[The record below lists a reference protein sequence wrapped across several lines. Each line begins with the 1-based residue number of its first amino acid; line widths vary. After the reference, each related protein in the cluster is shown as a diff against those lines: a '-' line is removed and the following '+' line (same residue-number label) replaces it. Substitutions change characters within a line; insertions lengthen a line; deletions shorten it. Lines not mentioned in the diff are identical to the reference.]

1 MDRQKIAKKIAK
13 NIKELGLPKKAAH
26 EKTIDLFGHSAEE
39 THEEGTSAS
48 TKDLFGYDT
57 ADRAAANLPPV
68 VSNQD
73 AANNETPDLDSDLDQ
88 GAAANLNSD
97 PKITGSGTG
106 PTL

>member
-1 MDRQKIAKKIAK
+1 MDKQKIAKKIAK
-13 NIKELGLPKKAAH
+13 NIKELCRPKVATI
-26 EKTIDLFGHSAEE
+26 EKTVDLFGQSAEE
-39 THEEGTSAS
+39 THDEGASAAK
-48 TKDLFGYDT
+48 KDLFGYDT
-57 ADRAAANLPPV
+57 ADRDAANLPPV
-68 VSNQD
+68 ISNQD